1 MGLLRR
7 TLFLPINFVI
17 VVTLLQGLPGFST
30 SQEGGWEGGGEG
42 DRNAGQGGK
51 GEGLPPDQASRSA
64 QAAPFFE
71 LNF

>member
-1 MGLLRR
+1 M
-7 TLFLPINFVI
+7 I

-30 SQEGGWEGGGEG
+30 SQEGGWEEGEG
-42 DRNAGQGGK
+42 VRNAGQGGK
-51 GEGLPPDQASRSA
+51 GEEDLPPDQASRSA